1 MKKFAIAATILF
13 CLNLTVSGQDDLK
26 KLSKSEALAIVTSK
40 TMPDYPAIA
49 RQLKLE
55 GTVEV
60 EAVVALDGSVEQ
72 VNIVSGNPVLTRAA
86 VAAVKKWKFTPIKA
100 DGKPVKA
107 LAPLILSF
115 KL

>member
-1 MKKFAIAATILF
+1 MKAFAIAATILA
-13 CLNLTVSGQDDLK
+13 CLNLTVSGQDNLK
-26 KLSKSEALAIVTSK
+26 KLSKSEAMAGIASRTA
-40 TMPDYPAIA
+40 PEYPPVA

-60 EAVVALDGSVEQ
+60 EAVVAEDGSVEQ
-72 VNIVSGNPVLTRAA
+72 VNIVSGNPVLTKAA
-86 VAAVKKWKFTPIKA
+86 AAAVKKWKFNPIKE

-107 LAPLILSF
+107 LAPLSLNF

>member
-1 MKKFAIAATILF
+1 M
-13 CLNLTVSGQDDLK
+13 
-26 KLSKSEALAIVTSK
+26 SKSEALAIVTSK